1 MKNFLRLA
9 VATVLL
15 SSGLAVGLSSPAQA
29 ASTCYLT
36 GGLACYYDG
45 TNYGGN
51 RGVIPDANF
60 SGPCRLNIFS
70 FTTASSLANNS
81 ISTQTWHRNQ
91 DYTGTA
97 LSVARQSDV
106 PSLSTGLNN
115 NVRSWNGT
123 CYAGARV
130 AAGAAG
136 TAPSAQPSS
145 QPG

>member
-1 MKNFLRLA
+1 MKSLLRLA

-29 ASTCYLT
+29 ASTCYT
-36 GGLACYYDG
+36 SGGLACYYDG
-45 TNYGGN
+45 ANYGGA
-51 RGVIPDANF
+51 RGVIIDANF

-81 ISTQTWHRNQ
+81 ISTQTWRRNA
-91 DYTGTA
+91 DYTGTSIA
-97 LSVARQSDV
+97 VAPQSDV
-106 PSLSTGLNN
+106 PSLSTTLNN
-115 NVRSWNGT
+115 NIRSWSGT

-136 TAPSAQPSS
+136 TTPSAQPSS